1 MIKTNAF
8 LFAVSLLSLPVLFVT
23 ACDPAEEPTTERAA
37 ELESDVDAAEHD
49 GHHGHHGK
57 KGDHGKFAAE
67 KLCSELECS
76 EAQVAQI
83 NELFAGKHEDRDH
96 DDREGDREARKAA
109 RAEAHKLLADAFR
122 ADVFDPAVLERAKP
136 EHEGDREAHMI
147 AFATELHAIL
157 TPAQRAKL
165 ADRVE
170 DGGPMFFM
178 GHGKRGHGDKGP
190 HGKRGPDGERPEGEG
205 PHGDPAQRVAE
216 HVEQLCERVTCTP
229 EQQTQLTQSFTAAHE
244 ARRASHEP
252 REKPDFSAVA
262 ALLRADTLDAAKLS
276 ETMAAGKAE
285 HHAGKAEHGKAF
297 GETLAQVHAILT
309 PEQRAIVADM
319 IEADGLHA
327 LIGGKHGKRG
337 KRGDHHERD

>member
-8 LFAVSLLSLPVLFVT
+8 LFAVSLASLCFIS
-23 ACDPAEEPTTERAA
+23 ACDPAEEPTTERSA
-37 ELESDVDAAEHD
+37 EFESEVDANDHD
-49 GHHGHHGK
+49 GHHGKRGN
-57 KGDHGKFAAE
+57 FAE

-83 NELFAGKHEDRDH
+83 SELLADKHEDREDRDDGDH
-96 DDREGDREARKAA
+96 EARKAA
-109 RAEAHKLLADAFR
+109 RAEGHKLIADAFR

-147 AFATELHAIL
+147 EFASELHAIL

-190 HGKRGPDGERPEGEG
+190 HGKRGPEGEG
-205 PHGDPAQRVAE
+205 PEGKDHHGDPSQRVAE
-216 HVEQLCERVTCTP
+216 HVERLCERVTCTP

-244 ARRASHEP
+244 ARRASHEQ

-262 ALLRADTLDAAKLS
+262 ALLRADTLDTAKLS
-276 ETMAAGKAE
+276 ETIAAGKAE
-285 HHAGKAEHGKAF
+285 HQASKAEHKKAL
-297 GETLAQVHAILT
+297 GETVAQVHAMLT

-327 LIGGKHGKRG
+327 LIGGKRGKHGKRG
-337 KRGDHHERD
+337 KRGDHHKRG